1 MTAAPDVLERARR
14 AALDPPRAYGR
25 PPVTGRLRA
34 APEDFIVDEDLGFAP
49 DGEGPHF
56 LLRVRKR
63 GANTE
68 FVARELARHG
78 RTRPPEVGFAGLKDR
93 NAVATQWFTVP
104 RGALQ
109 AQDWTS
115 FTHPEFEVLEA
126 HAHRRKLRRGALAG
140 NRFRLCIR
148 ELGGERSELERRVA
162 TLNAQGVPNYFGEQ
176 RFGRDGGNLTRAFD
190 WAGSGQ
196 EPRARADVGFA
207 LSAARSTI
215 FNAVLA
221 ERVTR
226 GDWRVLLDGDVAN
239 LQGSGSVFAVPS
251 VDETLR
257 QRAAELDLH
266 PTGPLWGAGDSMAGG
281 AVQALEREVA
291 ALFEPLASLLE
302 REGLRAERRSLR
314 LKVEELRASVEGDTL
329 TLEFRL
335 DPGAFATTVLRE
347 LM

>member
-1 MTAAPDVLERARR
+1 MTAAPELLERARR
-14 AALDPPRAYGR
+14 AALDPPRAHGT

-49 DGEGPHF
+49 DGEGAHF

-68 FVARELARHG
+68 FVARELARHA

-104 RGALQ
+104 RGTLQ

-115 FTHPEFEVLEA
+115 LTHPEFEVLEA

-148 ELGGERSELERRVA
+148 ELGGERAKLEQRVA

-190 WAGSGQ
+190 WAASGE

-207 LSAARSTI
+207 LSAARSAI

-221 ERVTR
+221 ERVAR

-239 LQGSGSVFAVPS
+239 LQGSGSVFAVPG

-281 AVQALEREVA
+281 AVRELEREVA
-291 ALFEPLASLLE
+291 DSFQPLASLLE

-329 TLEFRL
+329 TLQFRL